1 MGAKPRSPSRN
12 GLVVPFA
19 SRPPA
24 LSGYWRWSLY
34 GWMEGGALRL
44 FIFDPLAF
52 FLQVG
57 EEFAEEAAP
66 SLRLEE
72 QDGAVAEVEVDE
84 VLGFCAGWVSVLDR
98 V

>member
-1 MGAKPRSPSRN
+1 
-12 GLVVPFA
+12 
-19 SRPPA
+19 
-24 LSGYWRWSLY
+24 
-34 GWMEGGALRL
+34 MEGGAFAPFYFRSACFL
-44 FIFDPLAF
+44 

-84 VLGFCAGWVSVLDR
+84 VLGFCAGWVDVLDR

>member
-1 MGAKPRSPSRN
+1 MDG
-12 GLVVPFA
+12 
-19 SRPPA
+19 
-24 LSGYWRWSLY
+24 WR
-34 GWMEGGALRL
+34 EGRYAFLFSIRL
-44 FIFDPLAF
+44 LF